1 MICTWCF
8 MEKPVSGELI
18 CEGTLLVPSQIMHF
32 FGLEARE
39 LKFGKN
45 AFLMEVVQKLKFPNN
60 PVQLLNFYGVGK

>member
-1 MICTWCF
+1 
-8 MEKPVSGELI
+8 
-18 CEGTLLVPSQIMHF
+18 LVPEQVLLF

-60 PVQLLNFYGVGK
+60 FIF